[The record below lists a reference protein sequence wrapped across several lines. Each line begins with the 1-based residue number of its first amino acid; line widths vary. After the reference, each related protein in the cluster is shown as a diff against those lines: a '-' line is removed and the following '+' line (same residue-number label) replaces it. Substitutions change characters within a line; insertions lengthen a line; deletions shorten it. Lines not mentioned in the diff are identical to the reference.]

1 MKAFEVLKGLTT
13 RKRENT
19 GVSTLSMV
27 SGVLLRK
34 DQLKFQKTILRLSR
48 GNAAIYFKELNSEV

>member
-19 GVSTLSMV
+19 GVSTLSML
-27 SGVLLRK
+27 SGVMLRK

-48 GNAAIYFKELNSEV
+48 GNAVV